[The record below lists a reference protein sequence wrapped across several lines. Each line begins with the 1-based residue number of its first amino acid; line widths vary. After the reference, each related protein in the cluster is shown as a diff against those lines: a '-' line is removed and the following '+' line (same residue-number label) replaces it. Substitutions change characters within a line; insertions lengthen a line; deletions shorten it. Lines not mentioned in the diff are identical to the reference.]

1 LRDPR
6 GPCYRGSRQGDQM
19 VTAATSVTRRVKRM
33 SASAKTAAIARM
45 SVAVPMMA
53 ISGSCPRQRAATEA
67 TNSSRELRSSV
78 FGGASTV
85 WLLLFSARR
94 MGAAALTRRD
104 VLLLIRPLI
113 DIRMF

>member
-1 LRDPR
+1 
-6 GPCYRGSRQGDQM
+6 M

-33 SASAKTAAIARM
+33 SAPAKTAAIARM

-67 TNSSRELRSSV
+67 MNSSRGWCSSV

-85 WLLLFSARR
+85 WPLLLSARR
-94 MGAAALTRRD
+94 MGAAALTWRGA
-104 VLLLIRPLI
+104 LLFILPLI